1 MSLYQK
7 TKKGRSLD
15 QQTFSV
21 ILLQSI
27 LVKGKSGVLFRP
39 IGQCSQR
46 RIILGSV
53 QNKRSRRRLLCRR
66 IMGGILL
73 MIATWLR
80 KTKKSKTQRS
90 LASKSSSSSIAS
102 QSSSKTSS
110 ISTSASSCNST
121 LESVLQLPLLPVHPL
136 DFADFKIY
144 DEGAWFTSLPED
156 DGLYEIIDV
165 KPYQPLPQLPGV
177 LV

>member
-1 MSLYQK
+1 MKIMESTYLGHVQHDK
-7 TKKGRSLD
+7 IVTAN
-15 QQTFSV
+15 
-21 ILLQSI
+21 
-27 LVKGKSGVLFRP
+27 
-39 IGQCSQR
+39 QCSQR
-46 RIILGSV
+46 RIIPGSA
-53 QNKRSRRRLLCRR
+53 QNKRGRRLPRR
-66 IMGGILL
+66 GIMGGILL

-90 LASKSSSSSIAS
+90 LASKSSYSSIAS

-110 ISTSASSCNST
+110 MTASTSSCNST
-121 LESVLQLPLLPVHPL
+121 LESLLQLPLLPICAL
-136 DFADFKIY
+136 ENADFKIY
-144 DEGAWFTSLPED
+144 DEGEWSRSLAED